1 MEEDQ
6 RSESESSPVSI
17 SRMHMA
23 LAVCAGRVNVFVA
36 SCMQILTSNQSSN
49 EIENGWRP
57 CWSYIESMCSNP

>member
-1 MEEDQ
+1 
-6 RSESESSPVSI
+6 
-17 SRMHMA
+17 MHMA